1 MDLGNITRLMLS
13 QEEEV
18 SQVMKV
24 VHLEIVKANLK
35 VRSFIFISPATPGQ

>member
-24 VHLEIVKANLK
+24 VHLEIVKIIDNW
-35 VRSFIFISPATPGQ
+35 PDN